1 MTTPVEHPHND
12 IQPTLNL
19 AAYLQRIGYEGN
31 LDPTLETL
39 KELHFAH
46 TSAIP
51 FENLDILLGRGI
63 SLDLADLQA
72 KLVASRRGGYCFEQ
86 NALFAAVLESL
97 GFKLLRLAA
106 RVRFGATEIRP
117 RTHMLLE
124 VEVDNEPWLA
134 DVGFGCTG
142 LRYPVLLRPGEP
154 DRQGAW
160 AFRVKSEGQVFVLQ
174 SQEPEGWLDLYAF
187 TREPQF
193 AVDYV
198 LGNHFTATHPHSP
211 FVQNLI
217 VQKGSLSSRLS
228 LRNRELTEVTALGT
242 TVTTLA
248 EDDLLL
254 DLLADRFG
262 LELPPG
268 TRFPGQPPGLTA
280 VVARPIA
287 HAQE

>member
-1 MTTPVEHPHND
+1 MTTPVEHPCNE
-12 IQPTLNL
+12 IQPILDL
-19 AAYLQRIGYEGN
+19 AAYLQRVGYGGT

-39 KELHFAH
+39 RALHLAH

-51 FENLDILLGRGI
+51 FENLDIPLGRGI

-124 VEVDNEPWLA
+124 VAVDNEPWLA
-134 DVGFGCTG
+134 DVGFGSAG
-142 LRYPVLLRPGEP
+142 LRFPIALRPGEP

-160 AFRVKSEGQVFVLQ
+160 TFRVKSEGHVFVLQ

-187 TREPQF
+187 TREPQY

-217 VQKGSLSSRLS
+217 VQKGSLNSRLS
-228 LRNRELTEVTALGT
+228 LRNRELTEVTPLGT
-242 TVTTLA
+242 TVATLA
-248 EDDLLL
+248 DDDDALL

-262 LELPPG
+262 LEFPRE
-268 TRFPGQPPGLTA
+268 TRFPRLPPA
-280 VVARPIA
+280 
-287 HAQE
+287 